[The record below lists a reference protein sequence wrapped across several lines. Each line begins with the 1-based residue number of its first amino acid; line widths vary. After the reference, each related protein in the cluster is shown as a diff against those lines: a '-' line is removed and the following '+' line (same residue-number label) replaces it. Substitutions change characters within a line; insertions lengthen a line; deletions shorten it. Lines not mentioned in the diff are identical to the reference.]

1 MSLAD
6 NPYELGTH
14 LHKEWTKDYIQRE
27 ALYRKFDGTFGP
39 TPEEYDY
46 IKRVARA
53 EGVREDPAL
62 AILEAEDEWSP
73 PREPQLADQ
82 GYVLITQDML
92 KEMKASYDAFAKV
105 VQDFAVALQVAF
117 DDAAQDIINVA
128 LGFNTMSISPPKPNR
143 QERRS
148 AGRAPAKKV
157 CPAHGEQM
165 IGGRCKV
172 CERTKTR
179 QRR

>member
-27 ALYRKFDGTFGP
+27 ALSRQLTGTFGP
-39 TPEEYDY
+39 SAEEYDY

-53 EGVREDPAL
+53 EGVRDDPAL

-73 PREPQLADQ
+73 PREPQYDNFTLSDQ
-82 GYVLITQDML
+82 GYVVYAMKDIQISRQVLDD
-92 KEMKASYDAFAKV
+92 MKASFDAFAKV
-105 VQDFAVALQVAF
+105 TQDFRLLRQIARS
-117 DDAAQDIINVA
+117 
-128 LGFNTMSISPPKPNR
+128 GFPPPKPNR

-157 CPAHGEQM
+157 CPSHGEQM

-179 QRR
+179 RRH